1 MSSKTDI
8 AGLIEQIHQSP
19 LKLVIVSSGGGTDAI
34 ASLLKVPGA
43 SKTVLESYIPY
54 ARESLA
60 YYLLKEPDQYCSLD
74 TTLSMAAKAF
84 QKAKKIMPKT
94 DPKFLLGISVTA
106 SLVTTYK
113 KMGEH
118 KFYITLQTE
127 SYSKSISCVL
137 DKGKRTR
144 NEEEDL
150 VSAYIFMLINE
161 ACELDSSKPDHDETA
176 KITTVNAE
184 KEWIKLKQNK
194 INFVIANGENA
205 AGGFGITEN
214 ICNELY
220 SYGVNVITTGNH
232 LWDQK
237 EITSYIDKD
246 QNLLKPYNFAE
257 GSPGLGFNI
266 YELANKEKIAV
277 INIMGNLFMR
287 SCDNAFF
294 KIEEV
299 LQKIDVNDLSF
310 IFVDFHAEASSEK
323 MAMGHHLDGRVTAVV
338 GTHTH
343 VPTADANSMEHGTA
357 YQTDAGMCGDYDS
370 VIGMNKENSLNRF
383 MKEKSIK
390 PFL

>member
-1 MSSKTDI
+1 MKILFLGDVMGRSGRHSLRDHLPKAITD
-8 AGLIEQIHQSP
+8 H
-19 LKLVIVSSGGGTDAI
+19 
-34 ASLLKVPGA
+34 
-43 SKTVLESYIPY
+43 
-54 ARESLA
+54 
-60 YYLLKEPDQYCSLD
+60 
-74 TTLSMAAKAF
+74 
-84 QKAKKIMPKT
+84 KI
-94 DPKFLLGISVTA
+94 D
-106 SLVTTYK
+106 
-113 KMGEH
+113 
-118 KFYITLQTE
+118 
-127 SYSKSISCVL
+127 
-137 DKGKRTR
+137 
-144 NEEEDL
+144 
-150 VSAYIFMLINE
+150 
-161 ACELDSSKPDHDETA
+161 
-176 KITTVNAE
+176 
-184 KEWIKLKQNK
+184 
-194 INFVIANGENA
+194 FVIANGENA
-205 AGGFGITEN
+205 AGGFGITES

-294 KIEEV
+294 KIEEA
-299 LQKIDVNDLSF
+299 LQKIDVKDLSF

-343 VPTADANSMEHGTA
+343 VPTADANIMEHGTA

-370 VIGMNKENSLNRF
+370 VIGTKKQEFVRKFATQDTERKRVPPADGIGTLCGVIIESQDNNFLAKDIQ
-383 MKEKSIK
+383 SIRIGGK
-390 PFL
+390 IGS

>member
-1 MSSKTDI
+1 MKILFLGDI
-8 AGLIEQIHQSP
+8 VGPSGCMVVEKYLM
-19 LKLVIVSSGGGTDAI
+19 KIV
-34 ASLLKVPGA
+34 
-43 SKTVLESYIPY
+43 
-54 ARESLA
+54 
-60 YYLLKEPDQYCSLD
+60 KE
-74 TTLSMAAKAF
+74 
-84 QKAKKIMPKT
+84 
-94 DPKFLLGISVTA
+94 
-106 SLVTTYK
+106 
-113 KMGEH
+113 
-118 KFYITLQTE
+118 
-127 SYSKSISCVL
+127 
-137 DKGKRTR
+137 
-144 NEEEDL
+144 
-150 VSAYIFMLINE
+150 
-161 ACELDSSKPDHDETA
+161 
-176 KITTVNAE
+176 
-184 KEWIKLKQNK
+184 NK

-343 VPTADANSMEHGTA
+343 VPTADANIMEHGTA

-370 VIGMNKENSLNRF
+370 VIGTKKQEFVRKFATQDTERKRVPPADGIGTLCGVIIESQDNNFLAKNIQ
-383 MKEKSIK
+383 SIRIGGK
-390 PFL
+390 IGS

>member
-1 MSSKTDI
+1 MKILFLGDVM
-8 AGLIEQIHQSP
+8 GR
-19 LKLVIVSSGGGTDAI
+19 SGGHSLRDHLPQAI
-34 ASLLKVPGA
+34 K
-43 SKTVLESYIPY
+43 
-54 ARESLA
+54 
-60 YYLLKEPDQYCSLD
+60 
-74 TTLSMAAKAF
+74 
-84 QKAKKIMPKT
+84 
-94 DPKFLLGISVTA
+94 
-106 SLVTTYK
+106 
-113 KMGEH
+113 
-118 KFYITLQTE
+118 
-127 SYSKSISCVL
+127 
-137 DKGKRTR
+137 
-144 NEEEDL
+144 
-150 VSAYIFMLINE
+150 
-161 ACELDSSKPDHDETA
+161 DHNID
-176 KITTVNAE
+176 
-184 KEWIKLKQNK
+184 
-194 INFVIANGENA
+194 FVIANGENA

-343 VPTADANSMEHGTA
+343 VPTADANIMEHGTA

-370 VIGMNKENSLNRF
+370 VIGTKKQEFVRKFATQDTERKRVPPADGIGTLCGVIIESQDNNFLAKNIQ
-383 MKEKSIK
+383 SIRIGGK
-390 PFL
+390 IGS

>member
-1 MSSKTDI
+1 MKILFLGDVMGRSGRHSLRDHLPKAITD
-8 AGLIEQIHQSP
+8 H
-19 LKLVIVSSGGGTDAI
+19 
-34 ASLLKVPGA
+34 
-43 SKTVLESYIPY
+43 
-54 ARESLA
+54 
-60 YYLLKEPDQYCSLD
+60 
-74 TTLSMAAKAF
+74 
-84 QKAKKIMPKT
+84 KI
-94 DPKFLLGISVTA
+94 D
-106 SLVTTYK
+106 
-113 KMGEH
+113 
-118 KFYITLQTE
+118 
-127 SYSKSISCVL
+127 
-137 DKGKRTR
+137 
-144 NEEEDL
+144 
-150 VSAYIFMLINE
+150 
-161 ACELDSSKPDHDETA
+161 
-176 KITTVNAE
+176 
-184 KEWIKLKQNK
+184 
-194 INFVIANGENA
+194 FVIANGENA

-343 VPTADANSMEHGTA
+343 VPTADANIMEHGTA

-370 VIGMNKENSLNRF
+370 VIGTKKQEFVRKFATQDTERKRVPPADGIGTLCGVIIESQDNN
-383 MKEKSIK
+383 
-390 PFL
+390 FLAKNIQPIRIGGKIGS

>member
-1 MSSKTDI
+1 MKILFLGDVM
-8 AGLIEQIHQSP
+8 GR
-19 LKLVIVSSGGGTDAI
+19 SGRHSLRDHLPQAI
-34 ASLLKVPGA
+34 
-43 SKTVLESYIPY
+43 I
-54 ARESLA
+54 
-60 YYLLKEPDQYCSLD
+60 DNNID
-74 TTLSMAAKAF
+74 
-84 QKAKKIMPKT
+84 
-94 DPKFLLGISVTA
+94 
-106 SLVTTYK
+106 
-113 KMGEH
+113 
-118 KFYITLQTE
+118 
-127 SYSKSISCVL
+127 
-137 DKGKRTR
+137 
-144 NEEEDL
+144 
-150 VSAYIFMLINE
+150 
-161 ACELDSSKPDHDETA
+161 
-176 KITTVNAE
+176 
-184 KEWIKLKQNK
+184 
-194 INFVIANGENA
+194 FVIANGENA
-205 AGGFGITEN
+205 AGGFGITES

-237 EITSYIDKD
+237 EITNYIDKD

-266 YELANKEKIAV
+266 YELDNKEKIAV

-343 VPTADANSMEHGTA
+343 VPTADANIMEHGTA

-370 VIGMNKENSLNRF
+370 VIGTKKQEFVRKFATQDTERKRVPPADGIGTLCGVIIESQDNNFLAKNIQ
-383 MKEKSIK
+383 SIRIGGK
-390 PFL
+390 IGS

>member
-1 MSSKTDI
+1 M
-8 AGLIEQIHQSP
+8 
-19 LKLVIVSSGGGTDAI
+19 
-34 ASLLKVPGA
+34 
-43 SKTVLESYIPY
+43 
-54 ARESLA
+54 
-60 YYLLKEPDQYCSLD
+60 
-74 TTLSMAAKAF
+74 
-84 QKAKKIMPKT
+84 
-94 DPKFLLGISVTA
+94 
-106 SLVTTYK
+106 
-113 KMGEH
+113 
-118 KFYITLQTE
+118 
-127 SYSKSISCVL
+127 
-137 DKGKRTR
+137 
-144 NEEEDL
+144 
-150 VSAYIFMLINE
+150 
-161 ACELDSSKPDHDETA
+161 
-176 KITTVNAE
+176 
-184 KEWIKLKQNK
+184 
-194 INFVIANGENA
+194 
-205 AGGFGITEN
+205 
-214 ICNELY
+214 Y

-343 VPTADANSMEHGTA
+343 VPTADANIMEHGTA

-370 VIGMNKENSLNRF
+370 VIGTKKQEFVRKFATQDTERKRVPPADGVGTLCGVIIESQDNGFLAKNIQ
-383 MKEKSIK
+383 SIRIGGK
-390 PFL
+390 IGN

>member
-1 MSSKTDI
+1 MKILFLGDVM
-8 AGLIEQIHQSP
+8 GR
-19 LKLVIVSSGGGTDAI
+19 SGRHSLRDHLPQAI
-34 ASLLKVPGA
+34 K
-43 SKTVLESYIPY
+43 
-54 ARESLA
+54 
-60 YYLLKEPDQYCSLD
+60 D
-74 TTLSMAAKAF
+74 
-84 QKAKKIMPKT
+84 
-94 DPKFLLGISVTA
+94 
-106 SLVTTYK
+106 
-113 KMGEH
+113 H
-118 KFYITLQTE
+118 
-127 SYSKSISCVL
+127 SI
-137 DKGKRTR
+137 D
-144 NEEEDL
+144 
-150 VSAYIFMLINE
+150 
-161 ACELDSSKPDHDETA
+161 
-176 KITTVNAE
+176 
-184 KEWIKLKQNK
+184 
-194 INFVIANGENA
+194 FVIENGENA

-299 LQKIDVNDLSF
+299 LQKIDLNELSF

-343 VPTADANSMEHGTA
+343 VPTADANIMEHGTA

-370 VIGMNKENSLNRF
+370 VIGTKKQEFVRKFATQDTERKRVPPADGIGTLCGVIIESQDDNFLAKNIQ
-383 MKEKSIK
+383 SIRIGGK
-390 PFL
+390 IGS

>member
-1 MSSKTDI
+1 MKILFLGDVMGRSGRHSLRDH
-8 AGLIEQIHQSP
+8 LPQ
-19 LKLVIVSSGGGTDAI
+19 VI
-34 ASLLKVPGA
+34 K
-43 SKTVLESYIPY
+43 
-54 ARESLA
+54 
-60 YYLLKEPDQYCSLD
+60 
-74 TTLSMAAKAF
+74 
-84 QKAKKIMPKT
+84 
-94 DPKFLLGISVTA
+94 
-106 SLVTTYK
+106 
-113 KMGEH
+113 
-118 KFYITLQTE
+118 
-127 SYSKSISCVL
+127 
-137 DKGKRTR
+137 
-144 NEEEDL
+144 
-150 VSAYIFMLINE
+150 
-161 ACELDSSKPDHDETA
+161 DHNID
-176 KITTVNAE
+176 
-184 KEWIKLKQNK
+184 
-194 INFVIANGENA
+194 FVIANGENA

-343 VPTADANSMEHGTA
+343 VPTADANIMEHGTA

-370 VIGMNKENSLNRF
+370 VIGTKKQEFVRKFATQDTERKRVPPADGIGTLCGVIIESQDNNFLAKNIQ
-383 MKEKSIK
+383 SIRIGGK
-390 PFL
+390 IGS